1 MPSFLT
7 KNPALISKGPIIP
20 IKIGLPKML
29 RTFLTEK
36 KQPIPSPIPV
46 NALIDTGASFT
57 GISQRVAKDLSLTPH
72 GVTKMLTAGEPTLSN
87 LYEVYIDIGSAF
99 KTHIILDPLRVS
111 ATPLIGQTDIDCLI
125 GRDLL
130 RQTVFIYI
138 GYADT
143 FSLSL

>member
-7 KNPALISKGPIIP
+7 KSPALISKGPIISVM
-20 IKIGLPKML
+20 IGLPKTL
-29 RTFLTEK
+29 RALRTEK
-36 KQPIPSPIPV
+36 KQPIPNPISV
-46 NALIDTGASFT
+46 NALVDTGASFT
-57 GISQRVAKDLSLTPH
+57 GISQRVAKDLNLTPH
-72 GVTKMLTAGEPTLSN
+72 GAIKVLTAGEPTLSN
-87 LYEVYIDIGSAF
+87 LYEVYVDIGTAF
-99 KTHIILDPLRVS
+99 RTHIILDPLRVS